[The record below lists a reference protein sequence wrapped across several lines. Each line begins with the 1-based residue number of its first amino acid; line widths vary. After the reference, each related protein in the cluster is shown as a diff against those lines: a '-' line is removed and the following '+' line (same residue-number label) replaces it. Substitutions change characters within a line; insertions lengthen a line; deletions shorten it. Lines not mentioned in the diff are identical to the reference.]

1 MSLKLIQYQSQNC
14 NFGFAKV
21 GLSFIYNDLVVE
33 ISFIAQTHFYY
44 GNLFFLYT
52 KVVYTSLLKKKATND
67 FQRTKNPREKPNYTF
82 ICLNS
87 QGEISKKGEI
97 VLNIFKYFTFMKH
110 L

>member
-1 MSLKLIQYQSQNC
+1 MIFRGKKN
-14 NFGFAKV
+14 
-21 GLSFIYNDLVVE
+21 
-33 ISFIAQTHFYY
+33 QT
-44 GNLFFLYT
+44 
-52 KVVYTSLLKKKATND
+52 
-67 FQRTKNPREKPNYTF
+67 EKPIYTF